1 MEDKMKRLLLII
13 AVLFAAATT
22 TKAQKFAY
30 VDSEFI
36 LENIPEY
43 ADAKKEVDEL
53 SMQWQKEIE
62 AKFSEIDQLYKKF
75 SAEAVLLPDDIKA
88 KREQEIIE
96 KEKAAKDLQKQR
108 FGTDGDLFKRRQ
120 ELIRPVQEKISAALE
135 ALASTENY
143 AVIFDKAGSVSMMY
157 TNPRYDI
164 SEEVLDKMGYS
175 YKTRK

>member
-1 MEDKMKRLLLII
+1 MKRILLVLAVMI
-13 AVLFAAATT
+13 ASATYSV
-22 TKAQKFAY
+22 AQKFAY
-30 VDSEFI
+30 IDSEFI

-62 AKFSEIDQLYKKF
+62 TKFTEIDQLYKKF
-75 SAEAVLLPDDIKA
+75 TAEAVLLPDDIRQ
-88 KREQEIIE
+88 KREQEIINLE
-96 KEKAAKDLQKQR
+96 KSAKDLQKQR
-108 FGTDGDLFKRRQ
+108 FGTEGDLVKKRE
-120 ELIRPVQEKISAALE
+120 ELIKPIQEKIATALE
-135 ALASTENY
+135 SLAASENY

-175 YKTRK
+175 YQTRQ